1 MNKKKII
8 IAVIL
13 LLLIIGI
20 VLFFA
25 FRNNKTVLTVSY
37 EVNGEII
44 KTENVEEGKTVV
56 KPINPTKDGYDF
68 LGWFLGSEKF
78 DFSTAIKEN
87 IKLEARWIS
96 KTDDNNKT
104 RTITL
109 NIDGKKEEVKT
120 DASGILSDVKE
131 PTKSGYKFLG
141 WYIGDKKV
149 DLSKPFEEDTTIVAK
164 WEKIESEKDNN
175 NTTTSS
181 TKTDK
186 TEKPT
191 VTKYTVT
198 FDSNGGSKVSKQ
210 TIESGKTAT
219 KPSNPTRSGYTF
231 KGWYLNG
238 SAYNFSNKVTKNI
251 TLTAK
256 WEKNKVVS
264 YVTEDLGGVVGQI
277 KIYVTADGNK
287 VAGTVDITSKSGKTI
302 TKDVPATGLVWNN
315 TTTQSISN
323 PRVK

>member
-198 FDSNGGSKVSKQ
+198 FDSNSGSKVSKQ